1 MQATTPIK
9 SISLID
15 RQRKDIK
22 PKHIGELK
30 SSILS
35 KGLLHPVV
43 LSRRDVDGVETL
55 VLLAGEC
62 RLRSMTEL
70 HEEGLSFNCNG
81 SPVPR
86 FEIPYTLV
94 SDLSADDI
102 MEAELEENLFRL
114 PLTWQEEA
122 EAKAKIH
129 YARQAKNPAQTKT
142 QTALEIATKT
152 GAAPS
157 TEVKE
162 LNNAI
167 KLFENRDNPR
177 LKKAR
182 SANEGMKILLQE
194 QETKALAQL
203 AIVAA
208 KEVKDLSVRQGDA
221 FELMKTVPDG
231 TVSTI
236 FFDPPYGINAHQ
248 QGKDAKHFYEDDP
261 DYAVKFCNM
270 MFAEG
275 FRVTKPRAIMF
286 MFCDIEHFVLLR
298 SSAQRMGWSTWRT
311 PIIWYKGDTGS
322 APWGRA
328 GFIRTYEVML
338 FAVKG
343 QKELIQPGGS
353 DVINFSRV
361 RRNERVHAAEKPVDL
376 LRKLLS
382 ISTLP
387 GETVLDPCCGSGNIV
402 TAARYVQANI
412 IAFEK
417 DPTYFAEAIQKVTS
431 DLAPLPPE
439 EEPQPEMSLE
449 EI

>member
-1 MQATTPIK
+1 MQATIPLK
-9 SISLID
+9 AISLID
-15 RQRKDIK
+15 RQRKDVK
-22 PKHIGELK
+22 PKHIAELK
-30 SSILS
+30 ASILS

-43 LSRRDVDGVETL
+43 ISHREVEGKDSM

-62 RLRSMTEL
+62 RLRAMTEL
-70 HEEGLSFNCNG
+70 HEEGLAFNCNG
-81 SPVPR
+81 GTIPR

-129 YARQAKNPAQTKT
+129 YARQAKNPSQTYAA
-142 QTALEIATKT
+142 TAVEIADKT
-152 GAAPS
+152 GNTVAS
-157 TEVKE
+157 ER
-162 LNNAI
+162 NNIQQAV
-167 KLFENRDNPR
+167 KLFENKDNPR

-182 SANEGMKILLQE
+182 SAKEAARILLDE
-194 QETKALAQL
+194 AEAKARAQL
-203 AIVAA
+203 ATVAA
-208 KEVKDLSVRQGDA
+208 AEQKDLSVQQGDA
-221 FELMKTVPDG
+221 FELMKTVPSG

-286 MFCDIEHFVLLR
+286 MFCDIEHFILLR

-343 QKELIQPGGS
+343 QKELILPGGP
-353 DVINFSRV
+353 DVIGFSRV
-361 RRNERVHAAEKPVDL
+361 KRNERVHAAEKPVDL
-376 LRKLLS
+376 LRQLLS

-387 GETVLDPCCGSGNIV
+387 GEVVLDPCCGSGNII
-402 TAARYVQANI
+402 TAARYIQANI

-417 DPTYFAEAIQKVTS
+417 DPTYYAEAIQKVTS

-439 EEPQPEMSLE
+439 EEPKPEMSLE